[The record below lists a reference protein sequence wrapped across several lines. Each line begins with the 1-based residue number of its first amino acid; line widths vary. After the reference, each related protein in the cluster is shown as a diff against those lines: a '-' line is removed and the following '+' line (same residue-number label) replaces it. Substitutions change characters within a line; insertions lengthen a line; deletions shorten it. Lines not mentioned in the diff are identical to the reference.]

1 MTAFR
6 LMQGDFL
13 DDFIEDYDY
22 DAERILF
29 TLSCLVLPII
39 LLNLLIAIMG
49 QAYTEV
55 EGSSKEADV
64 REQLEIVQEVGKFIC
79 WENKNNWCWI
89 HWISSSCKTEDI
101 LEKEEISVE
110 EKRKSKKKNQKQLY
124 KKFNAPLK
132 D

>member
-29 TLSCLVLPII
+29 TLSCLLLPII

-49 QAYTEV
+49 QAYDDV

-64 REQLEIVQEVGKFIC
+64 REQLDIVQEVGKFIL
-79 WENKNNWCWI
+79 W
-89 HWISSSCKTEDI
+89 
-101 LEKEEISVE
+101 
-110 EKRKSKKKNQKQLY
+110 
-124 KKFNAPLK
+124 
-132 D
+132 

>member
-29 TLSCLVLPII
+29 TLSCLILPII
-39 LLNLLIAIMG
+39 LLNLLIAIMS
-49 QAYTEV
+49 QAYTDIECN
-55 EGSSKEADV
+55 SKEADV

-89 HWISSSCKTEDI
+89 HWISRSYKTDETE
-101 LEKEEISVE
+101 EKEEMTEE
-110 EKRKSKKKNQKQLY
+110 EKAERKRENQKQLY
-124 KKFNAPLK
+124 E
-132 D
+132 

>member
-29 TLSCLVLPII
+29 TVSCLILPII

-49 QAYTEV
+49 EAYSEV
-55 EGSSKEADV
+55 EAVSEQADIC
-64 REQLEIVQEVGKFIC
+64 EQLDIVQEVGKFI
-79 WENKNNWCWI
+79 WWDKNNWCWI
-89 HWISSSCKTEDI
+89 HWVSDSYKTDDTE
-101 LEKEEISVE
+101 EKEEILEV
-110 EKRKSKKKNQKQLY
+110 KKKEEL
-124 KKFNAPLK
+124 NALK